1 MTLAVLHCAASTE
14 RLCGMAS
21 ALEQT
26 PASILE
32 RSATLGRSLDDPAW
46 LAELRAA
53 AAQTADRMA
62 FPDSRRL
69 RPWKYLDVSGL
80 NLDGYQAGLTAE
92 SHASP
97 ADLRTQYSIG
107 ETAALL
113 VQQNSQTLL
122 TEQGEGVALTSF
134 RDAPDALRPLIHKHL
149 GAGIPAGRSKFTA
162 LHYAL
167 LSGGVLVDVP
177 ANAEP
182 KHPVYILRDTQA
194 GTQLATPHT
203 IIVTGANSRVHVV
216 EDFRSSDEDIVAL
229 PVAEIIPGEGA
240 EVRYTVLHRW
250 GKETQVFAEQR
261 VLCTARDSAF
271 VGFNFAT
278 GGKVVKGHLES
289 SLEGR
294 GSSSELYGLTMNDG
308 DQHSD
313 FYTVQD
319 HIGDDTRSD
328 LLFKSALKE
337 SARSVYYGLTR
348 VGLGS
353 HNSDANQENRN
364 LLLSPTAKADSDPV
378 LEILTHDVIRASHGA
393 TVGKVDEEQLYYLET
408 RGIPP
413 LAAEA
418 LLVRA
423 FLGQVLDHIP
433 DEPLREQL
441 GDVLDA
447 KLEQR

>member
-1 MTLAVLHCAASTE
+1 MP
-14 RLCGMAS
+14 S

-26 PASILE
+26 PASIVD
-32 RSATLGRSLDDPAW
+32 RSAALGRSLDDPAW
-46 LAELRAA
+46 LAELRAS
-53 AAQTADRMA
+53 AAQAGARMA
-62 FPDSRRL
+62 FPDSRRQ

-80 NLDGYQAGLTAE
+80 NLDGYEAGIAAE
-92 SHASP
+92 THRAV
-97 ADLRTQYSIG
+97 AELRALYGIG

-113 VQQNSQTLL
+113 VQQNSETLL

-134 RDAPDALRPLIHKHL
+134 RNAPDALRPLIEKHL
-149 GAGIPAGRSKFTA
+149 GTGIPFGRSKFTA

-167 LSGGVLVDVP
+167 LSGGVLVNVT

-182 KHPVYILRDTQA
+182 KQPVYILRDAQTANQI
-194 GTQLATPHT
+194 ATPHT

-216 EDFRSSDEDIVAL
+216 EDFRSSDADIVAL

-240 EVRYTVLHRW
+240 EVRYTVIHRW
-250 GKETQVFAEQR
+250 GKATQVFSEQR
-261 VLCTARDSAF
+261 VLSSARDSAF
-271 VGFNFAT
+271 IGFNFAT
-278 GGKVVKGHLES
+278 GGKVIKGHLES
-289 SLEGR
+289 SLDGR
-294 GSSSELYGLTMNDG
+294 GSSSELYALTMNDG
-308 DQHSD
+308 DQHTD
-313 FYTVQD
+313 FYTIQD

-337 SARSVYYGLTR
+337 SARAVYYGLTR

-393 TVGKVDEEQLYYLET
+393 TVGPVDDEQLYYLET

-413 LAAEA
+413 PAAQA

-423 FLGQVLDHIP
+423 FLGQVLDHIAY
-433 DEPLREQL
+433 EPLREQL
-441 GDVLDA
+441 GDVLEA

>member
-1 MTLAVLHCAASTE
+1 
-14 RLCGMAS
+14 
-21 ALEQT
+21 
-26 PASILE
+26 
-32 RSATLGRSLDDPAW
+32 
-46 LAELRAA
+46 
-53 AAQTADRMA
+53 MA
-62 FPDSRRL
+62 FPDSRRQ

-80 NLDGYQAGLTAE
+80 NLDGYQAGVAAE
-92 SHASP
+92 AHVA
-97 ADLRTQYSIG
+97 AEELRAHYGIG

-113 VQQNSQTLL
+113 VQQNSETLL
-122 TEQGEGVALTSF
+122 TEQGQGVALTSF
-134 RDAPDALRPLIHKHL
+134 HDAPDGLRPLIEKHL
-149 GAGIPAGRSKFTA
+149 GAGIPFARSKFTA

-167 LSGGVLVDVP
+167 LSGGVLVNVA

-182 KHPVYILRDTQA
+182 KHPVYILRDAHAANQI
-194 GTQLATPHT
+194 ATPHT

-216 EDFRSSDEDIVAL
+216 EDFRSSDGDIVAL

-240 EVRYTVLHRW
+240 EVRYTVVHRW
-250 GKETQVFAEQR
+250 GKETQVFSEQR
-261 VLCTARDSAF
+261 VRSSARDSAF
-271 VGFNFAT
+271 VGFHFAT
-278 GGKVVKGHLES
+278 GGKVIKAHLES

-294 GSSSELYGLTMNDG
+294 GSSSELYSLTMNSG
-308 DQHSD
+308 EQHSD
-313 FYTVQD
+313 FYTIQD

-337 SARSVYYGLTR
+337 SARAVYYGLTR
-348 VGLGS
+348 VGAGS

-393 TVGKVDEEQLYYLET
+393 TVGPVDEEQLYYLET
-408 RGIPP
+408 RGLPP
-413 LAAEA
+413 PAAEA

-423 FLGQVLDHIP
+423 FLGQVLDHIA

-441 GDVLDA
+441 GNVLEA